1 MVKIKC
7 PYCGRE
13 YFPSEIYYP
22 KDFFG
27 NPEDIVR
34 DLETG
39 EILSCSGTGMDT
51 HEEYICDNCGKTF
64 VVDAT
69 IDFKVSTYEIHDFDE
84 EYSMPLFV
92 KERITLKEE

>member
-1 MVKIKC
+1 MLN
-7 PYCGRE
+7 
-13 YFPSEIYYP
+13 YFYYYSI
-22 KDFFG
+22 G
-27 NPEDIVR
+27 EDIVR

-39 EILSCSGTGMDT
+39 EILSCSGTDMNT

-69 IDFKVSTYEIHDFDE
+69 IEFKASKYEVHDFDE